1 MEEQADHHQPSEVD
15 GGSMSSLDS
24 LPPQRRQDA
33 DMQVTEDAQE
43 SGHERRQIVLTGRSL
58 LESEC
63 VPDAVVAEPPARA
76 LISPLRSASHQGDV

>member
-1 MEEQADHHQPSEVD
+1 MEEQADHHPASEAD
-15 GGSMSSLDS
+15 GGSMSSADS

-33 DMQVTEDAQE
+33 DMQVTEEAQE

-63 VPDAVVAEPPARA
+63 VPVAVVAQPPARA
-76 LISPLRSASHQGDV
+76 LRSSLLSTGHQGNV